1 VNLDAPAMID
11 KPDIV
16 VRLRDMR
23 GGSHLRSLR
32 EEAAAEI
39 ERLHIELAMVR
50 KWEVWIDAH
59 VAELTAE
66 SHGEEGG
73 SD

>member
-1 VNLDAPAMID
+1 MID

-16 VRLRDMR
+16 VRLRDMH

-32 EEAAAEI
+32 EEAADEI
-39 ERLHIELAMVR
+39 ERLRVELATVR

-59 VAELTAE
+59 VAEVVAE
-66 SHGEEGG
+66 MERLRIELAKVRNR
-73 SD
+73 